1 MGGDQQKTAYPLYGL
16 LGRKLP
22 YSFSPEIHGMLGNEA
37 YGLVELEPEELD
49 GFMRS
54 RPFRGINVTIPYK
67 KAVIPY
73 LDEISDR
80 ARRIGAVNT
89 IVKREDGSL
98 FGDNTDYLG
107 MRYMLR
113 HAGIR
118 LEGARVLILGSGG
131 TSLTARTL
139 CEDEGAAGIS
149 IVSRSG
155 ELNYE
160 NVSRLRADTEVII
173 NTTPVGTYP
182 GNGESPIDPGL
193 FPSLRAVADVIYNP
207 HRTKLL
213 MDAEELGLRTIS
225 GLRMLIAQ
233 AVAAHELFF
242 DTKAPEGVTE
252 EIYRRLKNR
261 LMNICLIGMPGCG
274 KTTVA
279 RELAR
284 LCKKEFFDSDACI
297 EKEADMS
304 IPDIFATYGE
314 TYFRELETEACR
326 KLGAH
331 TGAIIAT
338 GGGVVLKEDNMRS
351 LRQNGLIVFLER
363 DLAELSM
370 EGRPLSKSMDDLKRI
385 YEDRIELY
393 RGYADMS
400 FLNEEPPARVAE
412 RIREMAYEAADY

>member
-22 YSFSPEIHGMLGNEA
+22 YSFSPEIHGMLGNNA

-155 ELNYE
+155 ELN
-160 NVSRLRADTEVII
+160 
-173 NTTPVGTYP
+173 
-182 GNGESPIDPGL
+182 
-193 FPSLRAVADVIYNP
+193 
-207 HRTKLL
+207 
-213 MDAEELGLRTIS
+213 
-225 GLRMLIAQ
+225 
-233 AVAAHELFF
+233 
-242 DTKAPEGVTE
+242 
-252 EIYRRLKNR
+252 
-261 LMNICLIGMPGCG
+261 
-274 KTTVA
+274 
-279 RELAR
+279 
-284 LCKKEFFDSDACI
+284 
-297 EKEADMS
+297 
-304 IPDIFATYGE
+304 
-314 TYFRELETEACR
+314 
-326 KLGAH
+326 
-331 TGAIIAT
+331 
-338 GGGVVLKEDNMRS
+338 
-351 LRQNGLIVFLER
+351 
-363 DLAELSM
+363 
-370 EGRPLSKSMDDLKRI
+370 
-385 YEDRIELY
+385 
-393 RGYADMS
+393 
-400 FLNEEPPARVAE
+400 
-412 RIREMAYEAADY
+412 